1 MQKFFYI
8 IIITL
13 SAFVSVN
20 AQTDTIKTNSTKKYD
35 NAKAN
40 LPTDL
45 YASLII
51 AAPGTSFYSSYGHC
65 AVRLQCPSK
74 KLDFCFTYS
83 LAKSFTNEIALFSGT
98 GKGEYAAI
106 EYDRFLKDYEEE
118 GRGVCEYELNLSIE
132 QVRNLWKILN
142 NEISEGAY
150 RRYNYLHTN
159 CSSMSLN
166 AVERSLGN
174 EQIEWKNLSSDV
186 TGTYRNFVN
195 SISNT
200 CPWTGF
206 FWTTL
211 LGKDGEN
218 IGNLEDKLAPIFLPA
233 VLSKSTLKTAEG
245 VSRPLLKTNQP
256 KQLSKSSITIT
267 EDLFTPTLT
276 FILLIVLSVIISIM
290 EIQKSGSTIV
300 RDFDVLLFTAQTF
313 AGIIIFYISCVSSM
327 VGASYNWNLL
337 ILNPLPIIL
346 YFAARRRKW
355 YNKLWIVYTAVI
367 CLYIL
372 LWPLTPQIDFVH
384 ALMACVLLVRCA
396 TKAMLNN
403 NVSR

>member
-1 MQKFFYI
+1 MQRFFSI
-8 IIITL
+8 IILTL
-13 SAFVSVN
+13 FAFLSVN
-20 AQTDTIKTNSTKKYD
+20 AQTNILSTDSAKE
-35 NAKAN
+35 NNIAKAS

-45 YASLII
+45 YASLVI
-51 AAPGTSFYSSYGHC
+51 AEPGTSFYSSYGHC

-83 LAKSFTNEIALFSGT
+83 LAKSLTNEIALFSGT

-106 EYDRFLKDYEEE
+106 EYEKFLQDYKNE
-118 GRGVCEYELNLSIE
+118 GRAVWEYNLNLSIE
-132 QVRNLWKILN
+132 QVRNLWQLLDQ
-142 NEISEGAY
+142 EMTEGAY

-159 CSSMSLN
+159 CSSMSIS

-174 EQIEWKNLSSDV
+174 EQIEWQNLDSGV
-186 TGTYRNFVN
+186 TGTYRSFVN
-195 SISNT
+195 SIST
-200 CPWTGF
+200 TRPWTGF

-211 LGKDGEN
+211 LGKEGESVGY
-218 IGNLEDKLAPIFLPA
+218 IEDKLAPIFLPSA
-233 VLSKSTLKTAEG
+233 LSKSMITSPEG
-245 VSRPLLKTNQP
+245 VNRPLLKTNQP
-256 KQLSKSSITIT
+256 KQILQSKITIT
-267 EDLFTPTLT
+267 DDLFTPTFT
-276 FILLIVLSVIISIM
+276 FILLIALSLIISVL
-290 EIQKSGSTIV
+290 EILKKGNTIV
-300 RDFDVLLFTAQTF
+300 RGFDVLLFTAQTF

-355 YNKLWIVYTAVI
+355 YNKRWIVYTAVI

-384 ALMACVLLVRCA
+384 ALMACVLLVRCT